1 MNVFSYHGG
10 VSLRPRRPTEPQGAP
25 AQQLRP
31 DEELPLDE
39 ASEVTQPL
47 LLPNLPTFESLDA
60 MQGFSVY
67 ESSVPPRR
75 ASRPSIN
82 AVRVREL
89 EAELRHERGVSGALR
104 EVGLAI
110 GKNPDPSELLAL
122 ILKRMAEILAA
133 DRVTL
138 YLREEDSG
146 ELVSRVTT
154 GDMIQSIRL
163 KIGQGIAG
171 DVAATGERA
180 VVRDA
185 YEDPRFSPQWDL
197 QSGYRTRSVV
207 AVPILDQEGQVLGVA
222 QALNKEDDGEFTED
236 DANML
241 SALAV
246 QASVSMEN
254 LRLLQSIHQTNQE
267 LVRTKIQ
274 LEHRVRDL
282 KLLFDLERAMA
293 RVSSVDELLASVLGE
308 AQRVLDAELAA
319 FALRDHATHAM
330 TIHVLGADGR
340 IERYPM
346 QEGEGILG
354 AALTED
360 RAIMVNESQRDPRH
374 SADMDNRVGIVTHSA
389 LCVPLEGDDEPI
401 GALGLYNKRGRG
413 ETEGKEAGNFRAF
426 DEEDKGLLL
435 LLSAN
440 ASTAIQLHW
449 ARESK
454 EREERLTTIGRLL
467 SGVLHDLKTPLGV
480 INGYVELM
488 RGADKKTQRAEY
500 ADLIL
505 KQFAH
510 IGAMQRDVL
519 EFARGEK
526 SILPR
531 KVYLAPFFDEVRATL
546 ETFLAKA
553 KVELIIDLADRGTAR
568 FDEGKILRVIQNLAR
583 NAAEAMA
590 PKGGGKFTIRV
601 SRAAEVPSSDRS
613 RRDVNLVAAKGA
625 KPEELVLTF
634 TDTGPGIPK
643 EIQHRLFQSFVTS
656 GKKGGTGLGL
666 AIVKRIAEE
675 HGGKASVSSS
685 SKGVTFTVRLPQ
697 PKEGVA

>member
-1 MNVFSYHGG
+1 MSF
-10 VSLRPRRPTEPQGAP
+10 RPRRPTDPPHSGDKARRPSSAP
-25 AQQLRP
+25 AGS
-31 DEELPLDE
+31 E
-39 ASEVTQPL
+39 AVETLEGYAADITQPL
-47 LLPNLPTFESLDA
+47 VLPNLPDIDPYGSEPPGEVFA
-60 MQGFSVY
+60 AY
-67 ESSVPPRR
+67 ESSAPPRR
-75 ASRPSIN
+75 PSRPSIN

-89 EAELRHERGVSGALR
+89 EAELKHERGVSGALR

-122 ILKRMAEILAA
+122 ILQRMVEILEA

-138 YLREEDSG
+138 YLREEESG
-146 ELVSRVTT
+146 ELVSRITT
-154 GDMIQSIRL
+154 GDMVQSIRL
-163 KIGQGIAG
+163 KVGQGIAG

-180 VVRDA
+180 IVRDA

-207 AVPILDQEGQVLGVA
+207 AVPILDHEGNVLGVA
-222 QALNKEDDGEFTED
+222 QALNKEGDRDFTED

-254 LRLLQSIHQTNQE
+254 LRLLQSLHKANQE
-267 LVRTKIQ
+267 LVNTKMQ

-319 FALRDHATHAM
+319 FALKDPGTLAW
-330 TIHVLGADGR
+330 TIHVLGSDGH

-346 QEGEGILG
+346 QEGEGIIG
-354 AALTED
+354 AALTSD
-360 RAIMVNESQRDPRH
+360 RAIRVDDARSDPRH
-374 SADMDNRVGIVTHSA
+374 SEDMDRRVGIVTHSA

-401 GALGLYNKRGRG
+401 GALGLYNKRGGVAESR
-413 ETEGKEAGNFRAF
+413 AGFRAF
-426 DEEDKGLLL
+426 DEEDQGLLL

-449 ARESK
+449 ARESR

-488 RGADKKTQRAEY
+488 RTADKKAQRAEY
-500 ADLIL
+500 ADLVL

-531 KVYLAPFFDEVRATL
+531 KVYLAQFFEEVKATL

-553 KVELIIDLADRGTAR
+553 KVELVIDLADRGTAR

-601 SRAAEVPSSDRS
+601 TRSPEIAASDRS
-613 RRDVNLVAAKGA
+613 RKDVSATKTP

-634 TDTGPGIPK
+634 SDTGPGIPK

-675 HGGKASVSSS
+675 HGGKVTVTSS
-685 SKGVTFTVRLPQ
+685 SKGATFTVRLPQ
-697 PKEGVA
+697 TKESAA